1 MRPPA
6 CCLILVRFPG
16 NFRQMKSDREERAL
30 AMAGSSEAPA
40 RNEPREPTVPV
51 AYAEKTMSTLLRLHE
66 ELVEEKERRIDL
78 YRRLLDREQELAEL
92 RAYVRLLE
100 AELARREERPTGIEP
115 VRREEAAPAIAAARP
130 AEEAA
135 PLSPPPT
142 GEAAQSSDALSAPV
156 LTWMPANLRRA

>member
-1 MRPPA
+1 
-6 CCLILVRFPG
+6 
-16 NFRQMKSDREERAL
+16 MKSDREERAL
-30 AMAGSSEAPA
+30 AMTGPSEFPA
-40 RNEPREPTVPV
+40 RHEIREPTVPV

-100 AELARREERPTGIEP
+100 AELARREERSPGVETT
-115 VRREEAAPAIAAARP
+115 RREEAAPAVTPARH
-130 AEEAA
+130 AEEGTGASPA
-135 PLSPPPT
+135 SPPPA
-142 GEAAQSSDALSAPV
+142 GDVVPPSDLHSAPV